1 MTLKQNSV
9 CCLKWKTH
17 DLYQPIVWLHSQ
29 TCDCHFR
36 NLIGK
41 RYSNQST
48 PPPKLTDASNYPFL
62 KHGGHKTWFV
72 LCPPGANIHTHI
84 ERVLHKKQHTV
95 DRMLALLICCT
106 TCTSCLPPNQP
117 LKHLSPSSLDLW
129 PAPHQW
135 ELCPLVE
142 KHVCKQIHFNT
153 DIEECYCHT
162 TCCGSTCVVQCR
174 GRTPD

>member
-17 DLYQPIVWLHSQ
+17 HLYQPIVWVHSQ
-29 TCDCHFR
+29 TCDCYFR

-84 ERVLHKKQHTV
+84 ERVLHKKPHTV
-95 DRMLALLICCT
+95 DRMLVLLHKLLHDMYELPTSKPAIKASISFFSRPVACST
-106 TCTSCLPPNQP
+106 SVGIVPSGGKTCLQANS
-117 LKHLSPSSLDLW
+117 
-129 PAPHQW
+129 
-135 ELCPLVE
+135 
-142 KHVCKQIHFNT
+142 F
-153 DIEECYCHT
+153 
-162 TCCGSTCVVQCR
+162 
-174 GRTPD
+174 

>member
-1 MTLKQNSV
+1 MISINL
-9 CCLKWKTH
+9 L
-17 DLYQPIVWLHSQ
+17 
-29 TCDCHFR
+29 CDCTHKHVIAISEIWLAKDTPIRAHHYR
-36 NLIGK
+36 NSQMHPTILSSNMEGTRRGLSFVPQGPTFTPILNGSCT
-41 RYSNQST
+41 RNHTLWIRCWYSCVN
-48 PPPKLTDASNYPFL
+48 
-62 KHGGHKTWFV
+62 
-72 LCPPGANIHTHI
+72 
-84 ERVLHKKQHTV
+84 
-95 DRMLALLICCT
+95 CCT

-117 LKHLSPSSLDLW
+117 LKHLSPSSPDQW